1 LNNPTFFPE
10 HTIPSGF
17 IARASY
23 LSIHVDGKH
32 GNDEV
37 KEGA

>member
-1 LNNPTFFPE
+1 VRILTNSSQFN
-10 HTIPSGF
+10 
-17 IARASY
+17 ARASY

-37 KEGA
+37 KEGD